1 MRELFNL
8 IFNQNDIDWLKKLF
22 GIKPK
27 EQPTKELGGVVP
39 QAYEPIVLK
48 SSRKREDL
56 GLRIQHLPPSYIE
69 DEIKKE
75 IIIDLMTQLHSNP
88 GLIQYQTDGETLQ
101 ATLTIQKLKNERPIE
116 THATSSYH
124 YNSYSRKR

>member
-8 IFNQNDIDWLKKLF
+8 IFNQDDIDWLKKVF

-27 EQPTKELGGVVP
+27 KQSTKDFVGIIH

-88 GLIQYQTDGETLQ
+88 GLVQYQTDGETLQ
-101 ATLTIQKLKNERPIE
+101 ATLTVQKPKNERPIE

>member
-8 IFNQNDIDWLKKLF
+8 IFNQNDIDWLKKVF

-27 EQPTKELGGVVP
+27 EQPTKDFVGVVH

-69 DEIKKE
+69 EEIKKE

-88 GLIQYQTDGETLQ
+88 DLVQYRTDGDTLQ
-101 ATLTIQKLKNERPIE
+101 ATLIIQKPKNERPIE

-124 YNSYSRKR
+124 FDSYSRKR